1 MTVVNPLRYAL
12 SAGDNIAWTAT
23 QEKQILKD
31 VPWNDIGQGDEQ
43 AGQEDDQVQQK
54 TRDAPL
60 DAESFI
66 ARTYLQ
72 YLWLPESIMPLHG
85 LVHALRRITYA
96 SPNDVNAPHPL
107 HALIEPL
114 LLTARSAAHKYH
126 TELTAILAEG
136 GGAGEAEEAMMWF
149 AYEHEKHEAA
159 SSASGQ
165 PSSSQQSNDPESNED
180 ADAQWQARWLNRMER
195 REAQIQILL
204 YLLKLSLP
212 PSPTADPIASPAKK
226 HAAAMQQD
234 ILLSPRKRRRV
245 EPTVGPSLHSQ
256 SNSVSTSSQPHSSP
270 RKRRRKSPEPAPLAP
285 EVYLE
290 AFMDKLSMWQLVRG
304 LEDDRRSEGASMPA
318 GLRAKASKGGVAGN
332 GKARQDDERDW
343 MQVFCEDVV
352 EPLFKSTLPDLC
364 ALLRSK
370 VFPHSPFSDEE
381 SEDEGVFG
389 GSRAQRARSQTYDDD
404 AFGSQADVFGGS
416 QADVLGGSQG
426 KRARSQTFDE
436 DDPFGSQAFDDP
448 FDSYSTRSDR
458 ARSKSRA
465 SSFGDWLSSDPDEW
479 QDDEETSLAQEE
491 ADRAAGAGVKRKRE
505 ISREVSMS
513 RILRPGKSARGDRGD
528 TPGSRGITPMLEDTR
543 TKEKTREKAKEKK
556 EKELGSVLVGDTPP
570 ELSTPGPI
578 GLSKM
583 GSVMPCSPPSVPASA
598 EDPSTSTTSEA
609 ASLRI
614 TIPSPDST
622 RRKQWK
628 AQPTAIQ
635 TPANPSKLFGSLP
648 AKRPRGRPRGSTTKR
663 KDASSAPIATR
674 KVDSRVNAVASS
686 SAVTLDAL
694 IVAQPAWRVVSPAPC
709 ATVASDHVSASGT
722 LDPPVTSTLLD
733 APRRPELRKRKA
745 KPLPADDAPRK
756 KRRGE
761 PEATSASV
769 EDGPRWLPPRLG
781 ATRTMSLAQDGLTCA
796 QEIRPR
802 IWASNK
808 ADLYAVL
815 PELFGTKA
823 TNTSISTMVDYMPV
837 VMLDEESIQVS
848 VDGADLLC
856 CKLVISRKFSYE
868 SPALPQT
875 VLGVMDTANLKP
887 MPLDS
892 SIEHRCGPDLHAQT
906 MRANDAKTAPPSG
919 AEHTPEQ
926 LTYIPSRSLALNS
939 QGAPEAETVDGLPV
953 QQDSP
958 DANEE
963 LKGPPMMPTGL
974 PIVPLVYAPDILTEL
989 WRLALSYCQS
999 LDVPMGDG
1007 TMPLGDRAGARV
1019 GPPSE
1024 GKMASIPEIQLPKHL
1039 PSDVGHLQ
1047 EAWRQQY
1054 PVLLVA
1060 SRATLAAFW
1069 RVLVPEE
1076 YAYCFLGLFHLIE
1089 MQDNFVRNPNDRP
1102 LTTVDRSGSGST
1114 DVQWTA
1120 TLRWMGGGEQFLGH
1134 EDLRHPWWVPTCPE
1148 QLPTPAPTPTTVDSS
1163 ELPSAMTI
1171 FQHPEPS
1178 AVGADDLPS
1187 NSMAAMAR
1195 TWPSY
1200 LPPAAMTVFPGDRD
1214 PETSVSEDDRGV
1226 YPSSFVPRKD
1236 EHASPDLTP
1245 AATVRASAGFSLRLD
1260 DVRDPRDTIP
1270 LAQPLSVYPSG
1281 VQSFI
1286 AEAEDG
1292 MRIVEVRERQST
1304 IIKAV
1309 VNSNEPKP
1317 PTSLRAVENYMP
1329 NQDAAIV
1336 NDPADVVDDQ
1346 SRNADDSELRTGTL
1360 LAIHIFTCNMRPIQA
1375 DADQLFL
1382 DVQRYADLR
1391 RTRVS
1396 ENIFRCELPVAPVP
1410 PLEGDDQ
1417 ATSDDGPTE
1426 GLSRR
1431 LHGHLVDRAFE
1442 YMDEELDT
1450 PIRRLLLIAG
1460 IGAGSKKVGFFQ
1472 VVLICSLT
1480 HSQLTSDCLFAAP
1493 RHSRRHQSPCHRVVS
1508 RV

>member
-1 MTVVNPLRYAL
+1 M
-12 SAGDNIAWTAT
+12 
-23 QEKQILKD
+23 Q
-31 VPWNDIGQGDEQ
+31 
-43 AGQEDDQVQQK
+43 
-54 TRDAPL
+54 
-60 DAESFI
+60 
-66 ARTYLQ
+66 
-72 YLWLPESIMPLHG
+72 PES
-85 LVHALRRITYA
+85 
-96 SPNDVNAPHPL
+96 
-107 HALIEPL
+107 
-114 LLTARSAAHKYH
+114 
-126 TELTAILAEG
+126 
-136 GGAGEAEEAMMWF
+136 
-149 AYEHEKHEAA
+149 
-159 SSASGQ
+159 
-165 PSSSQQSNDPESNED
+165 
-180 ADAQWQARWLNRMER
+180 
-195 REAQIQILL
+195 
-204 YLLKLSLP
+204 
-212 PSPTADPIASPAKK
+212 
-226 HAAAMQQD
+226 
-234 ILLSPRKRRRV
+234 
-245 EPTVGPSLHSQ
+245 
-256 SNSVSTSSQPHSSP
+256 
-270 RKRRRKSPEPAPLAP
+270 
-285 EVYLE
+285 
-290 AFMDKLSMWQLVRG
+290 
-304 LEDDRRSEGASMPA
+304 
-318 GLRAKASKGGVAGN
+318 
-332 GKARQDDERDW
+332 
-343 MQVFCEDVV
+343 
-352 EPLFKSTLPDLC
+352 
-364 ALLRSK
+364 
-370 VFPHSPFSDEE
+370 
-381 SEDEGVFG
+381 
-389 GSRAQRARSQTYDDD
+389 
-404 AFGSQADVFGGS
+404 
-416 QADVLGGSQG
+416 
-426 KRARSQTFDE
+426 
-436 DDPFGSQAFDDP
+436 
-448 FDSYSTRSDR
+448 
-458 ARSKSRA
+458 
-465 SSFGDWLSSDPDEW
+465 
-479 QDDEETSLAQEE
+479 
-491 ADRAAGAGVKRKRE
+491 
-505 ISREVSMS
+505 
-513 RILRPGKSARGDRGD
+513 
-528 TPGSRGITPMLEDTR
+528 
-543 TKEKTREKAKEKK
+543 
-556 EKELGSVLVGDTPP
+556 
-570 ELSTPGPI
+570 STPGPI

-856 CKLVISRKFSYE
+856 CKLVISRKFSHE

-875 VLGVMDTANLKP
+875 ALEVMDIANLKR
-887 MPLDS
+887 MPPDS

-919 AEHTPEQ
+919 AEHTPKQ
-926 LTYIPSRSLALNS
+926 LTYIPSRSLALDS
-939 QGAPEAETVDGLPV
+939 QIAPEAETVDGLPV

-958 DANEE
+958 DANGE

-989 WRLALSYCQS
+989 WRLALSSCRF
-999 LDVPMGDG
+999 LDVPMGDE
-1007 TMPLGDRAGARV
+1007 TMPLEDRAGAQV
-1019 GPPSE
+1019 EPPSE
-1024 GKMASIPEIQLPKHL
+1024 GKMASIPEMQLPKHL

-1047 EAWRQQY
+1047 EAWSQQC

-1089 MQDNFVRNPNDRP
+1089 MQDNLVRNPDDRP
-1102 LTTVDRSGSGST
+1102 LTTVDRSGSAST

-1134 EDLRHPWWVPTCPE
+1134 EDLRHPWWVPTCLE

-1171 FQHPEPS
+1171 SPHSEPF
-1178 AVGADDLPS
+1178 AVGTDDLPS
-1187 NSMAAMAR
+1187 DSMTAMAR
-1195 TWPSY
+1195 TWFSY
-1200 LPPAAMTVFPGDRD
+1200 LPPAAMTVFPDDRD

-1226 YPSSFVPRKD
+1226 YPSSFVPRVGHSLSDDTFPSGWCCRRCGRINLQLCMRRRQCVSATCMAADAALTKD
-1236 EHASPDLTP
+1236 EHTSPDLTP
-1245 AATVRASAGFSLRLD
+1245 AATVRASAGYSLRLD

-1270 LAQPLSVYPSG
+1270 LAQPVSVYPSG
-1281 VQSFI
+1281 VQSFM

-1292 MRIVEVRERQST
+1292 MRIVELRERQST
-1304 IIKAV
+1304 ITKAV

-1317 PTSLRAVENYMP
+1317 PTSLRAVENNMP
-1329 NQDAAIV
+1329 NQDAAMA
-1336 NDPADVVDDQ
+1336 NDPADVANDQ
-1346 SRNADDSELRTGTL
+1346 SRNAGESEHRTGTL
-1360 LAIHIFTCNMRPIQA
+1360 LATHIFTCNMRSLQS
-1375 DADQLFL
+1375 DADQLFM
-1382 DVQRYADLR
+1382 DVQRDADLR

-1460 IGAGSKKVGFFQ
+1460 IGAGSKKLPDTLDATIHPAI
-1472 VVLICSLT
+1472 VLCLGCDARLTICSRRLGSAKDSKIKVKAEDDDAEEEQKVKAADLGKNAVGLSVGMVHGDVLVLT
-1480 HSQLTSDCLFAAP
+1480 NDVYQISFKRTGTSIL
-1493 RHSRRHQSPCHRVVS
+1493 VVGLP
-1508 RV
+1508 

>member
-31 VPWNDIGQGDEQ
+31 VPWNDIGQSDEQ
-43 AGQEDDQVQQK
+43 GGHEDDQVQQK

-85 LVHALRRITYA
+85 FVHALRRITYA
-96 SPNDVNAPHPL
+96 SPNDINAPHPL

-114 LLTARSAAHKYH
+114 LLTARSAAHKYQ

-159 SSASGQ
+159 SSARGR

-212 PSPTADPIASPAKK
+212 PSPSADPIASPAKK
-226 HAAAMQQD
+226 HAAAMQQN

-245 EPTVGPSLHSQ
+245 EPFEERRRAEPAEGSAHSSKPSAEQ
-256 SNSVSTSSQPHSSP
+256 VASTSSHSSP

-304 LEDDRRSEGASMPA
+304 LEDGRRGEVQSMPA
-318 GLRAKASKGGVAGN
+318 GLRAKPNKGGVAGN

-352 EPLFKSTLPDLC
+352 EPLFRSTLPELC

-389 GSRAQRARSQTYDDD
+389 GSQAQRARSQTYEDDV
-404 AFGSQADVFGGS
+404 FGSQADVF
-416 QADVLGGSQG
+416 GGSQG

-479 QDDEETSLAQEE
+479 QDDEETVRAPTLK

-528 TPGSRGITPMLEDTR
+528 TPGSRGITPGAGSRGVGGRSLTPMVEDSR
-543 TKEKTREKAKEKK
+543 TKEKAKK

-583 GSVMPCSPPSVPASA
+583 GSVMPCAPPSVPASA

-622 RRKQWK
+622 RRKHWK
-628 AQPTAIQ
+628 AEPTTIQ
-635 TPANPSKLFGSLP
+635 TPANPSKLSGSLP
-648 AKRPRGRPRGSTTKR
+648 AKQPRGRPRGSTTKR

-709 ATVASDHVSASGT
+709 ATVASEHVSASGI

-823 TNTSISTMVDYMPV
+823 TNTSISIMVDYMPV

-848 VDGADLLC
+848 VDGADLLW

-875 VLGVMDTANLKP
+875 VLGVMDIANLKR

-892 SIEHRCGPDLHAQT
+892 SIEHRCGFDLHAQT

-926 LTYIPSRSLALNS
+926 LTYVPSRSLALDS

-963 LKGPPMMPTGL
+963 LKGPPMGL

-989 WRLALSYCQS
+989 WRLALSYCRF
-999 LDVPMGDG
+999 LDVPMGDE
-1007 TMPLGDRAGARV
+1007 TMPLEDRAGAQV
-1019 GPPSE
+1019 EPPSG

-1039 PSDVGHLQ
+1039 PSDVGPLQ
-1047 EAWRQQY
+1047 EAWSQQY

-1076 YAYCFLGLFHLIE
+1076 NAYCFLGLFHLIE
-1089 MQDNFVRNPNDRP
+1089 MQDKLVRNPDARP
-1102 LTTVDRSGSGST
+1102 LTTVDRSGSAST

-1171 FQHPEPS
+1171 SPHPEPS
-1178 AVGADDLPS
+1178 AVGTDDLPS
-1187 NSMAAMAR
+1187 DSMTAMAR
-1195 TWPSY
+1195 TWFSY

-1214 PETSVSEDDRGV
+1214 PAKSVSEDDRGV

-1245 AATVRASAGFSLRLD
+1245 AATVRASAGYSLRLD

-1270 LAQPLSVYPSG
+1270 LAQPVSIYPSG
-1281 VQSFI
+1281 VQSFT

-1304 IIKAV
+1304 IGKAM
-1309 VNSNEPKP
+1309 VNNNELKP
-1317 PTSLRAVENYMP
+1317 PTSLGAVENNMP
-1329 NQDAAIV
+1329 NQDAAMV
-1336 NDPADVVDDQ
+1336 NDPADVADDQ
-1346 SRNADDSELRTGTL
+1346 SRNADESEHRNGTL
-1360 LAIHIFTCNMRPIQA
+1360 LATHIFTCNMRSLQS
-1375 DADQLFL
+1375 DADQLFM

-1460 IGAGSKKVGFFQ
+1460 IGAGSRKVGFFQ
-1472 VVLICSLT
+1472 VALNCALN
-1480 HSQLTSDCLFAAP
+1480 HS
-1493 RHSRRHQSPCHRVVS
+1493 
-1508 RV
+1508 